1 MIEMAESTQSLTRKA
16 LFGVAKLLILLGM
29 LLFLPAWSLHFW
41 QAWIF
46 WLVLSVS
53 TLLITFYFLK
63 RDPSLIERRLPA
75 AERERS
81 QKIIQAFATLFFIME
96 IVVPGLDHRFHWSNV
111 PPVLVISSN
120 LLVAVGFIAMV
131 QVFKENS
138 FASSIIEV
146 SRSQSVISTGPYR
159 IVRHPMYAGALLI
172 EVFTPLALGSYWALI
187 SFPLIFLA
195 TAWRLVNEEKFLARH
210 LPGYDEYR
218 QKTPYRLIPL
228 VW

>member
-1 MIEMAESTQSLTRKA
+1 MAEGTQGLTEKA
-16 LFGVAKLLILLGM
+16 LFGVAKLLILIGV

-46 WLVLSVS
+46 WLVLAASA
-53 TLLITFYFLK
+53 LLINFYFLK

-81 QKIIQAFATLFFIME
+81 QRIIQVFATVLFITE
-96 IVVPGLDHRFHWSNV
+96 IIVPGLDHRFHWSNV
-111 PPVLVISSN
+111 PPVLVISGD
-120 LLVAVGFIAMV
+120 LLVAMGFVTMF

-146 SRSQSVISTGPYR
+146 NRSQSVISTGPYR
-159 IVRHPMYAGALLI
+159 IIRHPMYAAALLMAL
-172 EVFTPLALGSYWALI
+172 FTPLALGSYWALLF
-187 SFPLIFLA
+187 FPLMFLA
-195 TAWRLVNEEKFLARH
+195 TAWRLVDEERFLARH

-218 QKTPYRLIPL
+218 LKARYRLIPF